1 MLGIFEAIGDF
12 FGTIFDLISFLFKGL
27 IVLFQLLTQG
37 ISYLGRVFLM
47 LPDALVAAAV
57 VLVVVCV
64 LYKVLGRETQ
74 S

>member
-12 FGTIFDLISFLFKGL
+12 FSTIFDLISFLFKGL

-37 ISYLGRVFLM
+37 ISYLGQLLGL
-47 LPDALVAAAV
+47 LPPAFIAAGA

-64 LYKVLGRETQ
+64 LYKVLGRENQ